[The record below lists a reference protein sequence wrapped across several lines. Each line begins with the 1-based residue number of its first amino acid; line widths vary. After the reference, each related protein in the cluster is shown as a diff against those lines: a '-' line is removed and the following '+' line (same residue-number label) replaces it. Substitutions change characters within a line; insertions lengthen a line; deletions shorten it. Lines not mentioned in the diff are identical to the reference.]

1 MSESLTVEGELAENV
16 QVEPV
21 QDAGKEPVTEVK
33 AEAPQGEGPKT
44 PPWMQKRLD
53 TLTRQRAEESR
64 RAALAEQRAQEA
76 EALLR
81 KAVEAADPEA
91 AKKMFGEP
99 GQAAPPDVERTIAAR
114 AEELAAVQ
122 AFNATC
128 NAIYNAGVDE
138 FPDFKDRVHLAQ
150 QADVMTP
157 ALIEAA
163 TEFGDAHR
171 VLYSLTNDM
180 EEATR
185 ISKLS
190 PVKMAIALERY
201 MRKVDGAKKEVSS
214 APPPIT
220 PVSGAATPVVEPE
233 KMTHAEWRKWR
244 EKQLE
249 DRRRR

>member
-1 MSESLTVEGELAENV
+1 MSESLTVEGELAENITP
-16 QVEPV
+16 EP
-21 QDAGKEPVTEVK
+21 ATEAAAPAV
-33 AEAPQGEGPKT
+33 AETKPEEQSGGPKT

-91 AKKMFGEP
+91 AKKMFPAEP
-99 GQAAPPDVERTIAAR
+99 QAPDVERVISAR

-128 NAIYNAGVDE
+128 NAIYTAGVEE
-138 FPDFKDRVHLAQ
+138 FGDFRDRVALAQ
-150 QADVMTP
+150 QAEVMSP

-163 TEFGDAHR
+163 QEFGDAHK
-171 VLYSLTNDM
+171 VLYALTDDM

-185 ISKLS
+185 IAKLS
-190 PVKMAIALERY
+190 PAKMGIALTRF
-201 MRKVDGAKKEVSS
+201 MTKRQTATKTVSS
-214 APPPIT
+214 APPPVT
-220 PVSGAATPVVEPE
+220 QVTAVATPTVDPE

-244 EKQLE
+244 EKQIE
-249 DRRRR
+249 DRRKR